1 MTGKIQFGAR
11 IVLGL
16 IYFVFGGM
24 GLGMALGL
32 LHMPFPPLPEAAEGF
47 MKGIMGS
54 GYFFPMLKLT
64 ETSCGFLL
72 LTGIAPPLALVI
84 IAPVTLNI
92 FMFNAFLTPG
102 LSNLPLPLVMVAA
115 QILAM
120 SGYWKLY
127 QPLFG
132 KKYGA

>member
-1 MTGKIQFGAR
+1 MTSKIQFGAR

-24 GLGMALGL
+24 GLALALGL
-32 LHMPFPPLPEAAEGF
+32 MHMPFPPLPEAAEGF
-47 MKGIMGS
+47 MKGIMGT

-64 ETSCGFLL
+64 ETTCGFLL
-72 LTGIAPPLALVI
+72 LTGIAAPLALVI

-92 FMFNAFLTPG
+92 ILFHTFLTPG
-102 LSNLPLPLVMVAA
+102 VSNLFLPLLMVIA

-120 SGYWKLY
+120 GGYWKVY
-127 QPLFG
+127 QPLF
-132 KKYGA
+132 KKTGTH

>member
-1 MTGKIQFGAR
+1 MSKIQLGAR

-32 LHMPFPPLPEAAEGF
+32 WHMPFPPMPPAAQAF
-47 MKGIMGS
+47 MTGIMGS
-54 GYFFPMLKLT
+54 GYFLFLLKIT

-72 LTGIAPPLALVI
+72 LTGIAAPLALVI
-84 IAPVTLNI
+84 IAPVTINI
-92 FMFNAFLTPG
+92 LCFHAFLTPG
-102 LSNLPLPLVMVAA
+102 FNELPLPLTMVIT

-132 KKYGA
+132 KK

>member
-1 MTGKIQFGAR
+1 MSKIQLGAR

-32 LHMPFPPLPEAAEGF
+32 WHMPFPPIPPAAQAF
-47 MKGIMGS
+47 MTGIMGS
-54 GYFFPMLKLT
+54 GYFLFLLKIT
-64 ETSCGFLL
+64 ETTCGFLL
-72 LTGIAPPLALVI
+72 LTGIAAPLALVI
-84 IAPVTLNI
+84 IAPVTINI
-92 FMFNAFLTPG
+92 LCFHVFLTPG
-102 LSNLPLPLVMVAA
+102 LNELPLPLNMVAA

-132 KKYGA
+132 KK

>member
-1 MTGKIQFGAR
+1 MLNKIQFGAR

-16 IYFVFGGM
+16 IYFAFGGM

-32 LHMPFPPLPEAAEGF
+32 WHMPFPPLPEAAENF
-47 MKGIMGS
+47 MKGIMGT
-54 GYFFPMLKLT
+54 GYFLLMLKIT

-72 LTGIAPPLALVI
+72 LSGIAAPLALIV

-92 FMFNAFLTPG
+92 FMFHTFLTPG
-102 LSNLPLPLVMVAA
+102 LNNLVLPLIMVAS

-127 QPLFG
+127 KPLFG
-132 KKYGA
+132 KK

>member
-1 MTGKIQFGAR
+1 MMTNIQFGAR

-16 IYFVFGGM
+16 IYFLFWGM
-24 GLGMALGL
+24 GLAMALGL
-32 LHMPFPPLPEAAEGF
+32 IHMPFPPLPEAAASF

-54 GYFFPMLKLT
+54 GYFFLMLKTT

-72 LTGIAPPLALVI
+72 LTGIAAPLALVI

-92 FMFNAFLTPG
+92 IMFHAFLTPG
-102 LSNLPLPLVMVAA
+102 LNNLPLPLLMVAA

-132 KKYGA
+132 KK